1 MKKTHFFK
9 AYSRLGLINPPYGSQ
24 KLNYGVETAPDFILS
39 DAFLSKFDS
48 FEIDSQKFPLPE
60 SIDKNLYQNIIAQE
74 SAKFTDLI
82 NQKLAQDQI
91 QVVVG
96 GDHSVGY
103 PSMLA
108 VLERYTPEEVAYIHI
123 DSHADT
129 SSMLDSPSQNFHGQF
144 LRALMD
150 PNFHQAFEKNIP
162 NLLLAENTFIIGDL
176 EADDFDFIKESGIHY
191 AKGENTP
198 EIIETIKK
206 IMSTAKHLHI
216 GFDIDVFKQDLVSAT
231 GTPNH
236 WGGLD
241 VKNIFSILEYLATYQ
256 DISID
261 LVEVNPKKEF
271 ADPTIL
277 MAQKVLETLLLP

>member
-1 MKKTHFFK
+1 MKNSHFFK
-9 AYSRLGLINPPYGSQ
+9 AYSRLGLINPPFGSQ

-39 DAFLSKFDS
+39 NTFLSKFDS
-48 FEIDSQKFPLPE
+48 YNIDSQKFILPE

-74 SAKFTDLI
+74 STKFADLI
-82 NQKLAQDQI
+82 NQKLVKNHV

-103 PSMLA
+103 PSLLA
-108 VLERYTPEEVAYIHI
+108 VLERYNPNEVAYIHI

-129 SSMLDSPSQNFHGQF
+129 SSMSDSPSQNFHGQF
-144 LRALMD
+144 LRSLID
-150 PNFHQAFEKNIP
+150 PNFHQAFKNSQP
-162 NLLLAENTFIIGDL
+162 NFLLAKNTFIIGDL
-176 EADDFDFIKESGIHY
+176 EADDFDFINASGIHY
-191 AKGENTP
+191 AKGENTL

-241 VKNIFSILEYLATYQ
+241 VKSIFSLLEYLATYQ

-277 MAQKVLETLLLP
+277 MAQKVLETLLTS